1 MANEILSV
9 KLEELNQKLDRLR
22 SRIQTAAC
30 ADRDWLH
37 GESEMLRQEF
47 TEEER
52 MLRDRLEHSKSGVV
66 AELSGAYHR
75 IQQEIRQTEEA
86 CTQAGNREDPA
97 FPAEEKLLVAE
108 YALDFAVQAVNRGL
122 LTALEAMDADLTT
135 QEKEEKHY
143 ERS

>member
-30 ADRDWLH
+30 ADREWLH
-37 GESEMLRQEF
+37 GEIETLRQEF
-47 TEEER
+47 SEEER
-52 MLRDRLEHSKSGVV
+52 MLRDRLQYSQSAVV
-66 AELSGAYHR
+66 AELSGAYNR
-75 IQQEIRQTEEA
+75 IQEVIRQTEETCA
-86 CTQAGNREDPA
+86 QAGNHEDPA
-97 FPAEEKLLVAE
+97 FPTEEKLLVAE

-135 QEKEEKHY
+135 QDKEEGFL
-143 ERS
+143 